1 MSFEV
6 IESKAIEL
14 LSDPLTALEG
24 AGYVLRRP
32 VKGCPETEK
41 DVVLLLVILSNLSPS
56 QKFDLLL
63 RRRAIEEAEAKE

>member
-14 LSDPLTALEG
+14 LSDPLTAIEG
-24 AGYVLRRP
+24 AELVLDSR
-32 VKGCPETEK
+32 VDGCPK
-41 DVVLLLVILSNLSPS
+41 SKKGLALLMVVLSDLSPH

-63 RRRAIEEAEAKE
+63 RWRAIEEAEAKE